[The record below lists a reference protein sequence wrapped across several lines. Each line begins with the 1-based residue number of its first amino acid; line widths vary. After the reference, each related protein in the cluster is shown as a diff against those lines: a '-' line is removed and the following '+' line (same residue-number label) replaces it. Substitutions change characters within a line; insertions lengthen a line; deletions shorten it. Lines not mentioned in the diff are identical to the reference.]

1 MKLHHIAIWTFRLE
15 ELKEF
20 YVRFF
25 GGKSNEKYINPKK
38 GFESYFVSFG
48 EGTDLELM
56 SRTDV
61 QNTPIEENRIGLTHF
76 AFTFPSQE
84 EVLRFTEQ
92 MRSEGYTIAGEPR
105 TSGDGYFESVVR
117 DPDGNRIEC
126 VYQEIT
132 GGGEGKGEGKTET
145 AIGTETEVGPEAE
158 ARPNTETESIHSVTL
173 DTERLLLRPFEEK
186 DAEAFFACCQNPNLG
201 NNAGWPPHRTLE
213 ESRHILHST
222 FINQE
227 GIWAMILKETQQL
240 IGSVGI
246 IPDPKRENP
255 QVRMLGYWLNENYW
269 GKGYMTEAVQG
280 VLKYGFEKLKLSLIT
295 ATCYPHNKRSQKV
308 LKKNGFIYE
317 GTLHQAELT
326 YNGNIYDH
334 QCYYLP
340 GISQPTPEDYEE
352 ILHVW
357 ETSVRHTHDFLT
369 EEDIQFYKPL
379 MREHYLPVVELFV
392 IRNANG
398 KIAAFMGLSDE
409 LIEMLFVHPDEQGKG
424 YGKRLIEYARDKKQM
439 DKVDVNEQN
448 EKALQFYLH
457 LGFQIIG
464 RDETDSMGKP
474 FPILH
479 LQLPEANTGDR
490 N

>member
-1 MKLHHIAIWTFRLE
+1 
-15 ELKEF
+15 
-20 YVRFF
+20 V
-25 GGKSNEKYINPKK
+25 
-38 GFESYFVSFG
+38 
-48 EGTDLELM
+48 
-56 SRTDV
+56 
-61 QNTPIEENRIGLTHF
+61 
-76 AFTFPSQE
+76 
-84 EVLRFTEQ
+84 
-92 MRSEGYTIAGEPR
+92 
-105 TSGDGYFESVVR
+105 
-117 DPDGNRIEC
+117 
-126 VYQEIT
+126 
-132 GGGEGKGEGKTET
+132 
-145 AIGTETEVGPEAE
+145 
-158 ARPNTETESIHSVTL
+158 
-173 DTERLLLRPFEEK
+173 
-186 DAEAFFACCQNPNLG
+186 
-201 NNAGWPPHRTLE
+201 
-213 ESRHILHST
+213 
-222 FINQE
+222 
-227 GIWAMILKETQQL
+227 ILKDTKQL

-255 QVRMLGYWLNENYW
+255 QVRMLGYWLDESHW

-280 VLKYGFEKLKLSLIT
+280 VLNYGFEELRLSLIT

-340 GISQPTPEDYEE
+340 GISQPTPEDYDE

-357 ETSVRHTHDFLT
+357 EMSVRHTHDFLT
-369 EEDIQFYKPL
+369 EEHIQFYKPL
-379 MREHYLPVVELFV
+379 VRKHYLPAVELFV

-424 YGKRLIEYARDKKQM
+424 YGKRLIEYARDKKHM

-457 LGFQIIG
+457 LGFQVIG

-479 LQLPEANTGDR
+479 LQLPEADSANRD
-490 N
+490 

>member
-61 QNTPIEENRIGLTHF
+61 QNTPIEENRVGLTHF

-105 TSGDGYFESVVR
+105 TSGDGYFESVVL

-132 GGGEGKGEGKTET
+132 GGGEGKGET

-213 ESRHILHST
+213 ESHRILHST

-255 QVRMLGYWLNENYW
+255 QVRMLGYWLDETYW

-369 EEDIQFYKPL
+369 EEDILFYKPL

>member
-1 MKLHHIAIWTFRLE
+1 
-15 ELKEF
+15 
-20 YVRFF
+20 
-25 GGKSNEKYINPKK
+25 
-38 GFESYFVSFG
+38 
-48 EGTDLELM
+48 
-56 SRTDV
+56 
-61 QNTPIEENRIGLTHF
+61 
-76 AFTFPSQE
+76 
-84 EVLRFTEQ
+84 
-92 MRSEGYTIAGEPR
+92 
-105 TSGDGYFESVVR
+105 
-117 DPDGNRIEC
+117 
-126 VYQEIT
+126 
-132 GGGEGKGEGKTET
+132 
-145 AIGTETEVGPEAE
+145 
-158 ARPNTETESIHSVTL
+158 
-173 DTERLLLRPFEEK
+173 
-186 DAEAFFACCQNPNLG
+186 
-201 NNAGWPPHRTLE
+201 
-213 ESRHILHST
+213 
-222 FINQE
+222 
-227 GIWAMILKETQQL
+227 
-240 IGSVGI
+240 
-246 IPDPKRENP
+246 
-255 QVRMLGYWLNENYW
+255 
-269 GKGYMTEAVQG
+269 MTEAVQG

>member
-15 ELKEF
+15 ELKDF
-20 YVRFF
+20 YVRFL
-25 GGKSNEKYINPKK
+25 GGTSNEKYINPKK
-38 GFESYFVSFG
+38 GFESYFISFD
-48 EGTDLELM
+48 EGPTLELM
-56 SRTDV
+56 SRADV
-61 QNTPIEENRIGLTHF
+61 QNTPIEENRRGLTHL
-76 AFTFPSQE
+76 AFTFPSKE
-84 EVLRFTEQ
+84 EILRFTEE

-105 TSGDGYFESVVR
+105 TSGDGYFESVVL
-117 DPDGNRIEC
+117 DPDGNRLEC
-126 VYQEIT
+126 VYKKE
-132 GGGEGKGEGKTET
+132 
-145 AIGTETEVGPEAE
+145 PEAE
-158 ARPNTETESIHSVTL
+158 RTEAALCPNIETK
-173 DTERLLLRPFEEK
+173 RLLLRPFQEN

-213 ESRHILHST
+213 ESHRILHST

-255 QVRMLGYWLNENYW
+255 QVRMLGYWLDETYW
-269 GKGYMTEAVQG
+269 GKGYMTESVQG

-295 ATCYPHNKRSQKV
+295 ATCYPHNKCSQKV

-379 MREHYLPVVELFV
+379 MQEHYLPVVELFV